1 MSTTPPRSRRRA
13 TLVAAAVAVVC
24 AAGIVTVALTTGTPT
39 AAPSRTPMAAASS
52 PAATPAAPS
61 TPTPAPAPAPASPAP
76 TTSGPTDA
84 VDAPASTTVASVTG
98 ATVPVSSA
106 PGGAVTSTL
115 ANPQA
120 SGAPLV
126 FRVVDQR
133 DGWVQV
139 QLAKRPNGSTGWV
152 PTSAVRLSTTAYAI
166 VVTEATNTLDLYEH
180 GKVLHRYTV
189 ATGTGGTPT
198 PTGRFALT
206 ELLAPTNGGYGPY
219 AYGTTAFSDVLN
231 SFGGG
236 PGQIGL
242 HGTEDASSIGRAAS
256 HGCIRMR
263 NADITT
269 LAETL
274 PLGTPFQVR

>member
-1 MSTTPPRSRRRA
+1 VRLIPTDPRRRA

-24 AAGIVTVALTTGTPT
+24 AGAVAVVATS
-39 AAPSRTPMAAASS
+39 AMS
-52 PAATPAAPS
+52 PAPTPSSTRAAVAQSTAPVR
-61 TPTPAPAPAPASPAP
+61 TPTPAPTATP
-76 TTSGPTDA
+76 GA
-84 VDAPASTTVASVTG
+84 VDAPASTTIATVRG
-98 ATVPVSSA
+98 ADVPVSAA
-106 PGGAVTSTL
+106 PGAAAASSL
-115 ANPQA
+115 ANPQP

-126 FRVVDQR
+126 FRVVGQR

-139 QLAKRPNGSTGWV
+139 QLPRRPNGSTGWV
-152 PTSAVRLSTTAYAI
+152 PDSAVSLSTTVYAI
-166 VVTEATNTLDLYEH
+166 VVTEADNTLDLYRA
-180 GKVLHRYTV
+180 GKVVDSYPV

-206 ELLAPTNGGYGPY
+206 ELLAPTNGGYGPF

-242 HGTEDASSIGRAAS
+242 HGTEDASSIGQAAS
-256 HGCIRMR
+256 HGCIRMH

-269 LAETL
+269 LAKTL

>member
-1 MSTTPPRSRRRA
+1 MRLIPTDPRRRA

-24 AAGIVTVALTTGTPT
+24 AGAVAVVVTSTMAPTPT
-39 AAPSRTPMAAASS
+39 PSTTAVAAPSPTPTRTPS
-52 PAATPAAPS
+52 TAPS
-61 TPTPAPAPAPASPAP
+61 TAP
-76 TTSGPTDA
+76 DA
-84 VDAPASTTVASVTG
+84 VDAPASTTIAAVRGADVA
-98 ATVPVSSA
+98 VSA
-106 PGGAVTSTL
+106 EPGGTVTTTL
-115 ANPQA
+115 ENPQA

-139 QLAKRPNGSTGWV
+139 QLAQRPNGSTGWV
-152 PTSAVRLSTTAYAI
+152 PDSAVSLSTTSYAI
-166 VVTEATNTLDLYEH
+166 VVTESDNTLDLYRG
-180 GKVLHRYTV
+180 GKVVDSYPV

-206 ELLAPTNGGYGPY
+206 ELLAPTNSGYGPY

-231 SFGGG
+231 NFGGG

-242 HGTEDASSIGRAAS
+242 HGTEDASSVGRAAS
-256 HGCIRMR
+256 HGCIRMH
-263 NADITT
+263 NDDITT
-269 LAETL
+269 LAKTL

>member
-1 MSTTPPRSRRRA
+1 MPLLPTEPRRRA

-24 AAGIVTVALTTGTPT
+24 AGAVALVVTTTT
-39 AAPSRTPMAAASS
+39 TVN
-52 PAATPAAPS
+52 
-61 TPTPAPAPAPASPAP
+61 TPTPSRSTAAAPVAP
-76 TTSGPTDA
+76 TGTQSSAPSASSTLQDA
-84 VDAPASTTVASVTG
+84 IDAPASTTVAAAAGS
-98 ATVPVSSA
+98 TVPVSDD
-106 PGGAVTSTL
+106 PDGPVTARL
-115 ANPQA
+115 PNPQA

-126 FRVVDQR
+126 FRVLDQR

-139 QLAKRPNGSTGWV
+139 QLARRPNGSTGWV
-152 PTSAVRLSTTAYAI
+152 PTASVTTSTTPFAI
-166 VVTEATNTLDLYEH
+166 VVTESTNTLDLYRA
-180 GKVLHRYTV
+180 GKVVHSYPV

-206 ELLAPTNGGYGPY
+206 ELLAPTNAGYGPY

-242 HGTEDASSIGRAAS
+242 HGTDDASSIGRDTS

-263 NADITT
+263 NADIST
-269 LAETL
+269 LAGLL
-274 PLGTPFQVR
+274 PLGTPLQVR

>member
-1 MSTTPPRSRRRA
+1 MPTTPPRPRRRA

-24 AAGIVTVALTTGTPT
+24 AAGIVTVALTTGTPA
-39 AAPSRTPMAAASS
+39 AAPSRTPVAAASS
-52 PAATPAAPS
+52 AAATPS
-61 TPTPAPAPAPASPAP
+61 TTPTPTPAPASPAP
-76 TTSGPTDA
+76 TTAGPTDA
-84 VDAPASTTVASVTG
+84 VDAPASTTVASATG
-98 ATVPVSSA
+98 ASVPVSSA
-106 PGGAVTSTL
+106 PGGAATSSL

-126 FRVVDQR
+126 LRVVDQR

-152 PTSAVRLSTTAYAI
+152 PTSAVKLSTTPYAI

-180 GKVLHRYTV
+180 GKVLHSYTV

-256 HGCIRMR
+256 HGCIRMH

-269 LAETL
+269 LAKTL

>member
-1 MSTTPPRSRRRA
+1 MPSLPTDPRRRA

-24 AAGIVTVALTTGTPT
+24 AGVVAVVLTGTL
-39 AAPSRTPMAAASS
+39 
-52 PAATPAAPS
+52 
-61 TPTPAPAPAPASPAP
+61 TPAPAPAPAPSATRAAVPSATTTVTPSPSA
-76 TTSGPTDA
+76 SARPTDPAA
-84 VDAPASTTVASVTG
+84 VDAPASTTIAAASG
-98 ATVPVSSA
+98 PSVPVSAA
-106 PGGAVTSTL
+106 PGGPATDQL
-115 ANPQA
+115 ANPLS

-139 QLAKRPNGSTGWV
+139 QLAQRPNGSTGWV
-152 PTSAVRLSTTAYAI
+152 PDSAVSLSTTDYAI
-166 VVTEATNTLDLYEH
+166 VVTEASNTLDLYRAGE
-180 GKVLHRYTV
+180 VVDSYPV

-206 ELLAPTNGGYGPY
+206 ELLAPTNDGYGPY

-242 HGTEDASSIGRAAS
+242 HGTDDATSIGTDAS

-263 NADITT
+263 NADITA
-269 LAETL
+269 LAGRL
-274 PLGTPFQVR
+274 PLGTPIQVR